1 VICTGNNYFLATATF
16 RYSAFFD
23 NPPAKHLD
31 FVSHLEQLLISCQ
44 EGDSMVLKNIRS
56 FAAVLAFALFATLS
70 FAQAAPAA
78 GSKDTTA
85 AKKTSSASTGQK
97 TKKADLV
104 DINAASK
111 DELTALPGIGD
122 AYSQKIIDGR
132 PYNSKRDLL
141 TKKILP
147 QSTYDQVKDKIIAHR
162 AAGSSAK
169 GKKGSG
175 STTPK

>member
-1 VICTGNNYFLATATF
+1 MF
-16 RYSAFFD
+16 
-23 NPPAKHLD
+23 H
-31 FVSHLEQLLISCQ
+31 
-44 EGDSMVLKNIRS
+44 KNTRAI
-56 FAAVLAFALFATLS
+56 AVLFMLSLFATGA
-70 FAQAAPAA
+70 FAQGGSANGGKGETKKAA
-78 GSKDTTA
+78 
-85 AKKTSSASTGQK
+85 SSDASTKK

-111 DELTALPGIGD
+111 EDLTALPGIGD

-141 TKKILP
+141 TKKIVP
-147 QSTYDQVKDKIIAHR
+147 QATYDQIKDKIIAHHV
-162 AAGSSAK
+162 AGASSDKSK

>member
-1 VICTGNNYFLATATF
+1 MF
-16 RYSAFFD
+16 
-23 NPPAKHLD
+23 H
-31 FVSHLEQLLISCQ
+31 
-44 EGDSMVLKNIRS
+44 KNTR
-56 FAAVLAFALFATLS
+56 ALAVLFMLSLFATGA
-70 FAQAAPAA
+70 FAQGGSANGGKGETKKAA
-78 GSKDTTA
+78 
-85 AKKTSSASTGQK
+85 SSDASTKK

-111 DELTALPGIGD
+111 EDLTALPGIGD

-141 TKKILP
+141 TKKIVP
-147 QSTYDQVKDKIIAHR
+147 QATYDQIKDKIIAHHV
-162 AAGSSAK
+162 AGASTNKAK